1 MFSRVDHAAF
11 LLSLGGWGMSRSNIW
26 TTTLLDFDLQQ
37 AKEPILQQV
46 VGYASTPACLS
57 DWFIRH
63 WTHSGEL
70 VCDLVSGRGTTALS
84 AVQLGRHAIAN
95 DINPISC
102 ILLRGRLQQV
112 NEADVLNLLKL
123 AMDTPYET
131 ADTAILEELSAYYAP
146 GTTQLLLRLRRFFLN
161 TEEKDRSDAWHLLRF
176 LAIERLYGP
185 GDSFL
190 STSTPGTG
198 KMNRPEQQ
206 KRRNLK
212 RGILCL
218 KEKNLV
224 NILHNRYL
232 YFRDSL
238 QDYAHLVQCFSQDAR
253 SVNSIPPNSVDLHF
267 IVPPELNTRIYV
279 DENWL
284 RLWFIGMDEQ
294 DVIENMEPLYN
305 ISQWQNWC
313 MQVLQEQN
321 RTLKQD
327 GHAVWLMSD
336 TAFVR
341 KHFANFM
348 CEQAAEI
355 GWSVTQEYTC
365 RIPVTETSELGR
377 QIAVRAWL
385 FHKPGE

>member
-1 MFSRVDHAAF
+1 MLSRVDHAAF
-11 LLSLGGWGMSRSNIW
+11 LLSLGGCVMSASNISAA
-26 TTTLLDFDLQQ
+26 TLLEFDLQQ

-46 VGYASTPACLS
+46 VGYAATPACLS

-63 WTHSGEL
+63 WTHSGEV

-84 AVQLGRHAIAN
+84 AVQLGRYAIAN
-95 DINPISC
+95 DMNPISC

-112 NEADVLNLLKL
+112 NEADVLNLLKR
-123 AMDTPYET
+123 AMDTPYDK
-131 ADTAILEELSAYYAP
+131 ADTTILEELSAYYAP
-146 GTTQLLLRLRRFFLN
+146 GTMQHLLRLRRFFLN
-161 TEEKDRSDAWHLLRF
+161 TKEQDRSDAWHLLRF
-176 LAIERLYGP
+176 LAIERLYGS

-190 STSTPGTG
+190 SVSTPGIG

-224 NILHNRYL
+224 DILQNRYL

-238 QDYAHLVQCFSQDAR
+238 QDYAQMVQCFSQDAR
-253 SVNSIPPNSVDLHF
+253 SVDSIQSNSVDFHF

-305 ISQWQNWC
+305 VLQWHNWC
-313 MQVLQEQN
+313 RQVLLEQN
-321 RTLKQD
+321 RTLKQE

-341 KHFANFM
+341 KHFADFL
-348 CEQAAEI
+348 CKQASEL
-355 GWSVTQEYTC
+355 GWKVTQEYTC
-365 RIPVTETSELGR
+365 RIPLTESSELGH